1 VTVIKDCANRYLLS
15 FVVDIKPVNITP
27 INLSIGIDLGLKTF
41 AVFSD
46 GTQVK
51 SPDYSTAERKIG
63 LLQRQRASPTERLQ
77 TPKSNQPEN
86 RQAAQQNC
94 RHSF

>member
-1 VTVIKDCANRYLLS
+1 MSITPVYLESKKL
-15 FVVDIKPVNITP
+15 DYHYYAGLP

-51 SPDYSTAERKIG
+51 SPDYSTAERKISQ
-63 LLQRQRASPTERLQ
+63 LQRQRASPTERLQ
-77 TPKSNQPEN
+77 TPK
-86 RQAAQQNC
+86 
-94 RHSF
+94 

>member
-1 VTVIKDCANRYLLS
+1 VTVIKDYANRYFLS
-15 FVVDIKPVNITP
+15 FVVEIKPVNLTP

-51 SPDYSTAERKIG
+51 SPDYSTTVERKISQ
-63 LLQRQRASPTERLQ
+63 LQRQRASPTERLQ
-77 TPKSNQPEN
+77 TPK
-86 RQAAQQNC
+86 
-94 RHSF
+94 

>member
-1 VTVIKDCANRYLLS
+1 VTIIKDCANRYFLS
-15 FVVDIKPVNITP
+15 FLVDINPVNLTP

-51 SPDYSTAERKIG
+51 SPAHSIVESKISQ
-63 LLQRQRASPTERLQ
+63 LQR
-77 TPKSNQPEN
+77 
-86 RQAAQQNC
+86 
-94 RHSF
+94 